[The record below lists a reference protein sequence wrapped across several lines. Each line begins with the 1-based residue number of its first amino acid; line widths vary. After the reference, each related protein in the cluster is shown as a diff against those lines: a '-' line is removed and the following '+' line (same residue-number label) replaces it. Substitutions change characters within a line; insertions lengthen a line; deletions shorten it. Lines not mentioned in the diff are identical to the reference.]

1 MATTTMP
8 RGASAAVADP
18 LWAQAA
24 ELERQ
29 FEGYKRRL
37 AERAAM
43 AVAAADRPDAVGDV
57 REDDRAGEEAETG
70 RGRRYEAYVR
80 RRDEK
85 LRQGWLARMERKEA
99 EVKALWARL
108 DNTGGAGRRRGPDD
122 AGVTASPA
130 REQKPRSIE
139 KPVPPA
145 TPRCTAAM
153 KLPRL
158 RSSASSSSLGSA
170 SPRLPSK
177 TPRSTHPEAPATPRK
192 ENRMPPPSAAAA
204 ASPRPPKTLSRT
216 RSSLKDSG
224 KVERSSGSSSS
235 SSSSSV
241 RESPRPPR
249 FQAPRAPA
257 PSAAVAAAWS
267 RFHEQVVLAEIMT
280 AAVVSPEP
288 SRLGRSRV
296 GVAGASSPSLTP
308 GQVDFLSRL
317 GHNARD
323 DREESK
329 HSDAEGKNSNIEAGG
344 NGDKP
349 GNADVTGDSDTEPSY
364 VYVKRDHEEAG
375 DEQEAETFEETMASS
390 SPSSETDTTVK
401 ESPAVIGAEA
411 SPRDSSE
418 SLYSNVQSS
427 FSHGSELD
435 ASAAGSPLP
444 TTPASG
450 GALSTEELLESD
462 AATLRMKREQ
472 EEVVEDQSIIFL
484 PSTCCVARSGAVV
497 PVAGRPQSPMEA
509 VAGLKRFLTFGKKN
523 GKGSDDAVVVVIERA
538 PPSASVAA
546 VSQRPAS
553 GDSTK
558 PRMRGSD
565 AAPDDPDNNNVMSPH
580 VRSLQSFVA
589 SSPARSQPKEMA
601 PPAKSPAVH
610 RSFFSF
616 SSFKN
621 RGN

>member
-1 MATTTMP
+1 
-8 RGASAAVADP
+8 
-18 LWAQAA
+18 
-24 ELERQ
+24 
-29 FEGYKRRL
+29 
-37 AERAAM
+37 
-43 AVAAADRPDAVGDV
+43 
-57 REDDRAGEEAETG
+57 
-70 RGRRYEAYVR
+70 
-80 RRDEK
+80 
-85 LRQGWLARMERKEA
+85 MERKEA

-108 DNTGGAGRRRGPDD
+108 DTTGGAGRRRGPDD

-130 REQKPRSIE
+130 REQKPRSSE

-145 TPRCTAAM
+145 TPRCIAAM

-170 SPRLPSK
+170 SPRLPSNSK
-177 TPRSTHPEAPATPRK
+177 TPRSAHPEAPATPRK

-204 ASPRPPKTLSRT
+204 AATPRPPKTLSRT

-249 FQAPRAPA
+249 SQAPRAPA
-257 PSAAVAAAWS
+257 PSAAEAAVAAVWS
-267 RFHEQVVLAEIMT
+267 RFHEQVVLAEIKT

-288 SRLGRSRV
+288 FRLGRSRV

-317 GHNARD
+317 GNSGRG
-323 DREESK
+323 DREVSK

-364 VYVKRDHEEAG
+364 VYVKRDREEAG
-375 DEQEAETFEETMASS
+375 NEQEAETFEETMASS

-435 ASAAGSPLP
+435 ASATGSPLP

-484 PSTCCVARSGAVV
+484 PSTCCAARSGAVV

-523 GKGSDDAVVVVIERA
+523 GKGADDAVVVVIERA
-538 PPSASVAA
+538 PPSAGVVVG
-546 VSQRPAS
+546 VSQRPPAS

-558 PRMRGSD
+558 PRISGPD
-565 AAPDDPDNNNVMSPH
+565 AAPDDRDNSNVMSPH